1 MKSDFI
7 WMDGTLVPF
16 ADAKIHLHSPSLHY
30 GPGVFEG
37 VRCYDTA
44 HGPATFR
51 LWEHMVR
58 FTRSIHVLGF
68 DSPYSVEDLCDAV
81 HQTILA
87 NKFRAC
93 YIRPLMYLEGPL
105 ALNLDETI
113 PHVSISTWEWGTFL
127 GKEAL
132 EKGASAMVSSFT
144 RMHTN
149 SSMTKAKI
157 TGQYVNSMLAKS
169 MALKMGVKEAILLDT
184 EGFVAEC
191 SGENIFLVRD
201 GKIYTPPKAA
211 ILEGITRDCVIALAH
226 DMGYE
231 VIEETISRDQLY
243 IADEIFVTGT
253 AAEVTPVSQVDF
265 RKIGSGKRGPVTK
278 EIQEAFFENAQG
290 RGKYSEKW
298 LDWSW
303 SSELSPDPHH
313 TKEYPHHPTYTHS

>member
-1 MKSDFI
+1 MKSDYI

-37 VRCYDTA
+37 VRCYDTS

-68 DSPYSVEDLCDAV
+68 ESPYSVEELCDAV
-81 HQTILA
+81 HQTSLA
-87 NKFRAC
+87 NRFRAC

-105 ALNLDETI
+105 ALNLNETF
-113 PHVSISTWEWGTFL
+113 PHVSVSTWEWGTLL
-127 GKEAL
+127 GKDAL
-132 EKGASAMVSSFT
+132 EKGATAIVSSFT
-144 RMHTN
+144 RMHPN

-169 MALKMGVKEAILLDT
+169 IAQKVGVKEAILLDA

-201 GKIYTPPKAA
+201 GKIFTPPKAT
-211 ILEGITRDCVIALAH
+211 ILEGITRECVITLA
-226 DMGYE
+226 D
-231 VIEETISRDQLY
+231 
-243 IADEIFVTGT
+243 
-253 AAEVTPVSQVDF
+253 
-265 RKIGSGKRGPVTK
+265 
-278 EIQEAFFENAQG
+278 
-290 RGKYSEKW
+290 
-298 LDWSW
+298 
-303 SSELSPDPHH
+303 
-313 TKEYPHHPTYTHS
+313 

>member
-7 WMDGTLVPF
+7 WMDGKLVPF

-68 DSPYSVEDLCDAV
+68 EAPFSVEELCDGV
-81 HQTILA
+81 HATILA
-87 NKFRAC
+87 NNLRAC

-105 ALNLDETI
+105 ALNLAETF
-113 PHVSISTWEWGTFL
+113 PHVSISVWEWGTFL

-144 RMHTN
+144 RMHPN

-169 MALKMGVKEAILLDT
+169 MALKSGFKEAIMLDT

-201 GKIYTPPKAA
+201 GKIYTPPRAA
-211 ILEGITRDCVIALAH
+211 ILEGITRDCVITLAN
-226 DMGYE
+226 DLGYE
-231 VIEETISRDQLY
+231 VIEEKISRDQLY

-253 AAEVTPVSQVDF
+253 AAEVTPFSQIDY
-265 RKIGSGKRGPVTK
+265 RKIGEGKRGPVTK
-278 EIQEAFFENAQG
+278 EIQEAFFENARG

-303 SSELSPDPHH
+303 SGSLQKDSFEPAENGKVSAD
-313 TKEYPHHPTYTHS
+313 